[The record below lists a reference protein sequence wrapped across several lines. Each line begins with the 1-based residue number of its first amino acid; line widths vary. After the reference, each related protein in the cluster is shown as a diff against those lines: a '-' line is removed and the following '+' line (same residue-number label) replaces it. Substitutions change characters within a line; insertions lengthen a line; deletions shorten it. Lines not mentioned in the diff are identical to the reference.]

1 MTMTNKAPLPAA
13 PGSAPARRI
22 DPAHLK
28 AGRAALL
35 MLACLAGCGAG
46 SEAQT
51 DSTAPPASAPGT
63 APTPAP
69 TPAPTSARWQP
80 SASETWQWQLSGTV
94 NTGYAVTA
102 YDIDLFDTPATTIAQ
117 RRAAGKRVVCYF
129 SGGSSE
135 NWRPDFARFAPADMG
150 NPLDGWPGER
160 WLDTRST
167 TVREI
172 MVARMDLA
180 VAKGC
185 DGVEPDNV
193 DGYTNSPGLPL
204 TAATQLD
211 YNRFLAAAA
220 HARGL
225 AIGLKNDIDQ
235 LTELEPDF
243 DFAVNEQCFEYNEC
257 AAYATFTSRN
267 KPVLNA
273 EYADRFRNNTG
284 GARDG
289 LCASARSA
297 GIRTLVLPLKL
308 DDSFRFACN

>member
-1 MTMTNKAPLPAA
+1 MTMIKKSSLPAA
-13 PGSAPARRI
+13 PGRAPARRI
-22 DPAHLK
+22 DPVHLK
-28 AGRAALL
+28 AGRAALF
-35 MLACLAGCGAG
+35 MLAWLAGCGAG

-51 DSTAPPASAPGT
+51 DASAPPT
-63 APTPAP
+63 SAPGPAP
-69 TPAPTSARWQP
+69 TPAPAPARWQP
-80 SASETWQWQLSGTV
+80 LIGETWQWQLSGTL

-117 RRAAGKRVVCYF
+117 LRATGKRVVCYL

-135 NWRPDFARFAPADMG
+135 NWRPDFARFAAADMG

-167 TVREI
+167 TVREV
-172 MVARMDLA
+172 MAARMDLA

-235 LTELEPDF
+235 LAELEPHF

-257 AAYATFTSRN
+257 AAYVAFTSRN

-273 EYADRFRNNTG
+273 EYAARFRNNTG
-284 GARDG
+284 GARDA
-289 LCASARSA
+289 LCAAARSA
-297 GIRTLVLPLKL
+297 GIRTLVLPLSL
-308 DDSFRFACN
+308 DDSFRFACD